1 MSGGSI
7 SVTSLHSNVKDEQ
20 LHILIRNLRSLL
32 PEEND
37 IPQSDTL
44 HQDIVD
50 SSIAMLFQPPKIRS
64 MQQEVV
70 VT

>member
-32 PEEND
+32 QEEND

>member
-20 LHILIRNLRSLL
+20 LHILRHNLRSLL
-32 PEEND
+32 QEEND

>member
-1 MSGGSI
+1 MEKYRLQFKHQIGR
-7 SVTSLHSNVKDEQ
+7 DEQ
-20 LHILIRNLRSLL
+20 LHLLRHNLRSLL
-32 PEEND
+32 QEEND

-50 SSIAMLFQPPKIRS
+50 SSIAVLFQPPNIRS